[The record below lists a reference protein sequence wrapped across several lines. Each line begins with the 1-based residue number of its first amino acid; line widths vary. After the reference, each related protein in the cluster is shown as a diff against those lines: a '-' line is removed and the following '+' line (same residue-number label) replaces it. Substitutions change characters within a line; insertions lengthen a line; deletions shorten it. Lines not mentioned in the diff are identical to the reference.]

1 MDRICRIFKL
11 DVYNV
16 CNENLPQIMMNG
28 IETSYVIILVFIITI
43 GLMRSV
49 IYA

>member
-1 MDRICRIFKL
+1 MIFNSIDGL
-11 DVYNV
+11 DVYNI
-16 CNENLPQIMMNG
+16 CNENLPQIMMND
-28 IETSYVIILVFIITI
+28 IETSYVVFLVFILTI